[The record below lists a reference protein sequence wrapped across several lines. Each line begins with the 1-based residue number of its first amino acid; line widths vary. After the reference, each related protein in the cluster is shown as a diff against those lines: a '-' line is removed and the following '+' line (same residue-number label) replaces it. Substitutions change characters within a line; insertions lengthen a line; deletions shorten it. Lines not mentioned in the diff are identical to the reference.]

1 MSVTIDIRGTS
12 AGGGS
17 ASGGSTGGGATT
29 GGTGGN
35 GFLPA
40 DDRMISDIRR
50 EMQSRGVLL
59 VPGSQGLSQILGE
72 YKRQLGDQARSEITQ
87 RFQAQRDDISRRRT
101 AAYRGIER
109 DIEAAYRTGL
119 AGDDDPNDP
128 ATQAF
133 WRSQAERKF
142 KGAWE
147 RIGKQ
152 YDEEEKRLAGEEE
165 AAKSKVE
172 TELTDAIKRLTDT
185 FDRESKAN
193 PDVPDSYINRLRG
206 QQKALI
212 AERDAAP
219 DQEGAIAASKR
230 LAEVNEQLRRA
241 MTGEDTT
248 QNRGGGGW
256 GVALSG
262 MRGMEQFMGAAGSGN
277 LGGMINGLGGTGV
290 GIASALGS
298 LSLSGA
304 ATWMGVIGA
313 IAALASGVQQGGE
326 RYNQMAG
333 LAAFRATTG
342 YEGFES
348 GRRIG
353 PMVRGGFRGS
363 EAYDI
368 SRLGLGETEFAREA
382 ENRIRARGTSED
394 WFNEVY
400 RQIGLERN
408 FALRSGALSAAGAYD
423 RYGISGTEAVT
434 RLMNTL
440 AGIRGSGVS
449 RGDFTRAQEK
459 LDVQQQIMASYMGRA
474 DRPDYD
480 VANRT
485 VAALSAVRG
494 ITQDARIGSDY
505 AAMQNA
511 LQNPMNERMKALI
524 YGTIED
530 IMPGTRGRMD
540 KIDFALRDPKN
551 EGQILQSVIQRI
563 TAMYGGM
570 DTQMGYFAFRN
581 MFPGIAPDRLKSYI
595 ADFSNPESQA
605 SQLLMKSLRGG
616 AALTDANGSVADRL
630 ARQGT
635 EYTSDVTSFLQ
646 DIKNNVQGIFDYIS
660 TGGSGN
666 NSIRSAGGNG

>member
-1 MSVTIDIRGTS
+1 MGNVTVDIRGTS
-12 AGGGS
+12 AGGGG
-17 ASGGSTGGGATT
+17 ASGPTGGGGSTSGG
-29 GGTGGN
+29 GGN

-40 DDRMISDIRR
+40 DERMISDIRR

-59 VPGSQGLSQILGE
+59 VPGSQGLSQILNE

-87 RFQAQRDDISRRRT
+87 KYQAQRDDLAGRRT

-109 DIEAAYRTGL
+109 DIEAFYRKGV

-128 ATQAF
+128 ATQAY
-133 WRSQAERKF
+133 WREYANKKF
-142 KGAWE
+142 APAWT
-147 RIGKQ
+147 RVGKEF
-152 YDEEEKRLAGEEE
+152 DKEEQSLAAEEE
-165 AAKSKVE
+165 AAKSRVE

-185 FDRESKAN
+185 FEREAKTN
-193 PDVPDSYINRLRG
+193 PDVPDSYINRLRA
-206 QQKALI
+206 QQKAI
-212 AERDAAP
+212 IGERDSATDEA
-219 DQEGAIAASKR
+219 GAIAASKR

-277 LGGMINGLGGTGV
+277 LAGMINGLGGTGV
-290 GIASALGS
+290 GIASAMGG

-304 ATWMGVIGA
+304 ATAMGVIAA
-313 IAALASGVQQGGE
+313 IAGLAGGVQQGAE
-326 RYNQMAG
+326 RYDQMSS
-333 LAAFRATTG
+333 LAAFRSTTG
-342 YEGFES
+342 FEGFES

-353 PMVRGGFRGS
+353 PMIRGGFRGS

-368 SRLGLGETEFAREA
+368 ARLGMNETEFAREA
-382 ENRIRARGTSED
+382 ESRIRARGTSGD
-394 WFNEVY
+394 WFNEIY

-434 RLMNTL
+434 RLVNTL
-440 AGIRGSGVS
+440 AGIQGSGVS
-449 RGDFTRAQEK
+449 RGDFTRVQEK
-459 LDVQQQIMASYMGRA
+459 LDVQQQIMGSYMSRA

-505 AAMQNA
+505 AVMQNA

-530 IMPGTRGRMD
+530 IMPSTRGRMD
-540 KIDFALRDPKN
+540 LIDQALKNPKN

-595 ADFSNPESQA
+595 ADFSNPESEA
-605 SQLLMKSLRGG
+605 SKQLIRSLRGG
-616 AALTDANGSVADRL
+616 AVLSDAQGSVADRL
-630 ARQGT
+630 AKQGT
-635 EYTSDVTSFLQ
+635 EYTSNVTAFLD
-646 DIKNNVQGIFDYIS
+646 DIKNNVQGIFDWLA
-660 TGGSGN
+660 T
-666 NSIRSAGGNG
+666 GGNGNGVRSGRP

>member
-1 MSVTIDIRGTS
+1 MGNVTVDIRGAS
-12 AGGGS
+12 AGGGG
-17 ASGGSTGGGATT
+17 ASGPTGGGGSTSGG
-29 GGTGGN
+29 GGN

-40 DDRMISDIRR
+40 DERMISDIRR

-59 VPGSQGLSQILGE
+59 VPGSQGLSQILNE

-87 RFQAQRDDISRRRT
+87 KYQAQRDDLAGRRT
-101 AAYRGIER
+101 AAYKEIER
-109 DIEAAYRTGL
+109 DIEAFYRKGV

-128 ATQAF
+128 ATQAY
-133 WRSQAERKF
+133 WREYANKKF
-142 KGAWE
+142 APAWT
-147 RIGKQ
+147 RVGKEF
-152 YDEEEKRLAGEEE
+152 DKEEQSLTEEEE
-165 AAKSKVE
+165 AAKSRVE

-185 FDRESKAN
+185 FEREAKTN
-193 PDVPDSYINRLRG
+193 PDVPDSYINRLRA
-206 QQKALI
+206 QQKAI
-212 AERDAAP
+212 IEERDTATDEA
-219 DQEGAIAASKR
+219 GAIAASKR

-277 LGGMINGLGGTGV
+277 LAGMINGLGGTGV
-290 GIASALGS
+290 GIASAMGG

-304 ATWMGVIGA
+304 ATAMGVIAA
-313 IAALASGVQQGGE
+313 IAGLAGGVQQGAE
-326 RYNQMAG
+326 RYNQMSA
-333 LAAFRATTG
+333 LAAFRSTTG
-342 YEGFES
+342 FEGFES

-368 SRLGLGETEFAREA
+368 ARLGMNETEFAREA
-382 ENRIRARGTSED
+382 ESRIRARGTSSD
-394 WFNEVY
+394 WFNEIY

-434 RLMNTL
+434 RLVNTL
-440 AGIRGSGVS
+440 AGIQGSGVS
-449 RGDFTRAQEK
+449 RGDFTRVQEK
-459 LDVQQQIMASYMGRA
+459 LDIQQQIMGSYMSRA

-505 AAMQNA
+505 AVMQNA

-530 IMPGTRGRMD
+530 IMPSTRGRMD
-540 KIDFALRDPKN
+540 LIDQALKNPKN

-563 TAMYGGM
+563 TAMYGDM

-595 ADFSNPESQA
+595 ADFSNPESEA
-605 SQLLMKSLRGG
+605 SKQLIRSLRGG
-616 AALTDANGSVADRL
+616 AALSDAQGSVADRL
-630 ARQGT
+630 AKQGT
-635 EYTSDVTSFLQ
+635 EYTSAVTSFLE
-646 DIKNNVQGIFDYIS
+646 DIKNNVQGIFDRIA

-666 NSIRSAGGNG
+666 GVRSGRP